1 MYKKEKKGWL
11 KHLDF
16 MILDLVVFQLCYIVS
31 FWILRGISNPY
42 RIVLYRYQA
51 IVYLICQLIVVLF
64 SESYKNV
71 LRRGTAAEVTSVFRY
86 LLSVELLNLVYLFS
100 VHQIYMIS
108 RLQTGLTAVMFFIV
122 SLIVRQA
129 NKRRVLGTRKDSK
142 GQRSLM
148 VITSSRLV
156 DEVIKNLSDNSFH
169 DYFISGIILMDQASA
184 DVKEM
189 SGKPVLGR
197 GENILFYIGRNWV
210 DEVF

>member
-1 MYKKEKKGWL
+1 
-11 KHLDF
+11 
-16 MILDLVVFQLCYIVS
+16 
-31 FWILRGISNPY
+31 
-42 RIVLYRYQA
+42 
-51 IVYLICQLIVVLF
+51 
-64 SESYKNV
+64 
-71 LRRGTAAEVTSVFRY
+71 
-86 LLSVELLNLVYLFS
+86 
-100 VHQIYMIS
+100 
-108 RLQTGLTAVMFFIV
+108 MFFIV

-189 SGKPVLGR
+189 SGIPVLGR

-210 DEVF
+210 DEVFLYRTTCPTRSRWSIPCSIWELLCITVSPPSMKTGGAPRRSKRSAITRC